1 MDIEGCIAQLE
12 QMLADARPVPL
23 SASVMVSRA
32 EIEAVLAQLR
42 SSLPEELRQA
52 RWVIKERDEIL
63 AQAGRESE
71 QTLADAK
78 LEVERLVSE
87 EEVVHRARREATAII
102 EEAQE
107 QARVLRLEAEDY
119 VDGKLANFEIALN
132 KTLATVAKGRE
143 RLRGRFAADELAAD
157 EEPVA
162 EGERA
167 ATQLYDH
174 ETLGRE
180 PG

>member
-32 EIEAVLAQLR
+32 EIEAVLAELR
-42 SSLPEELRQA
+42 ASLPEELRQA

-87 EEVVHRARREATAII
+87 EEIAHRARREAAGII

-143 RLRGRFAADELAAD
+143 RLRGRLASDELAGAD
-157 EEPVA
+157 EPLPGDEVA
-162 EGERA
+162 P
-167 ATQLYDH
+167 TQFYDH
-174 ETLGRE
+174 ETLGPE
-180 PG
+180 SG